1 MALSRYLAE
10 ELLND
15 TERLP
20 SADMFSLGLTLF
32 ELSCFFAEQDA
43 SSSSR
48 SSSSSAGG
56 EVAGGGEAGLRFTI
70 SRGLPSQGPLW
81 HTLREDRAPPLPAGR
96 PASLQHVVAACMSQL
111 ASARPAASQILALT
125 EVQDTL
131 DDVDA
136 VLLCAPRHADVPPA
150 SRGMPYLARSASVQG
165 MIEDGVTFGSAR
177 GGAGIVGT
185 SAVPGLGDGNGLR
198 IAVGSD
204 NQIDYAALGD
214 GAFTPN
220 FHSGHNNY
228 SPR

>member
-1 MALSRYLAE
+1 LAV

-15 TERLP
+15 SERLP
-20 SADMFSLGLTLF
+20 SADMFSLGLSLY
-32 ELSCFFAEQDA
+32 ELCCFFAEQDA
-43 SSSSR
+43 SSSS
-48 SSSSSAGG
+48 SSSTGG
-56 EVAGGGEAGLRFTI
+56 EGAGADSALLRFTP
-70 SRGLPSQGPLW
+70 SRGLPSQGDLW

-96 PASLQHVVAACMSQL
+96 PSTLQQVVAACMSRT
-111 ASARPAASQILALT
+111 ASVRPAASQILALT
-125 EVQDTL
+125 EVQETL

-136 VLLCAPRHADVPPA
+136 VLLCAPRHADAAPV

-165 MIEDGVTFGSAR
+165 MFDAAVQSGVAR

-185 SAVPGLGDGNGLR
+185 SMVPGLGWDDGLR
-198 IAVGSD
+198 ITLGTD

-220 FHSGHNNY
+220 FSHSGNNNH